1 MNAATLLVRCLEHE
15 GVRFIFGVPGE
26 ETLELTD
33 AFLDARMQVVVT
45 RHEQAAAFMADVYG
59 RLSGQAGVCFSTLGP
74 GATNLLTGVADAYLD
89 HAPLVTITGQASLNR
104 RHKESHQ
111 SIDAIAMFKPV
122 TKWSA
127 SIPRADVIPEAVRK
141 AFKIAQTEK
150 PGATHLELPE
160 DVAEQPI
167 ADDAALRPLAVQ
179 APVMPEPS
187 PSQVQRAVRAISGAK
202 RPLIL
207 VGNGVIRRNASEVV
221 RSFARA
227 FQIPVLQTF
236 MAKGVMPDSDP
247 LSLHTLGLIARDY
260 AAVVM
265 EQADVVLAIGYD
277 FVEYAPCFWNPR
289 RDKHI
294 VHVDGLPAEVDEHYI
309 VDVGEL
315 GDLRLSL
322 PLIQKGLSSSSAS
335 FESSWARRARKTVTD
350 GFDAE
355 LAGPASWPM
364 RPQHIMHE
372 LRAALRHDD
381 VVVCDVGAHK
391 LWMARMFP
399 CETPNSCI
407 ISNGFAAMGMAV
419 PGAIAAK
426 LLYPQRRVVAVT
438 GDGGFM
444 MNSQELE
451 TAVRLKLPLVILI
464 WRDNGY
470 GVIRWKQQVRFGRT
484 SSVDFG
490 NPDFVRYA
498 ESFGAAGYRVTEP
511 TELRPILEQALKR
524 DVPAVIDCPV
534 DDGEN
539 LRLTKRLQA
548 LPVLQ

>member
-1 MNAATLLVRCLEHE
+1 MNAAMLLVRCLEHE

-33 AFLDARMQVVVT
+33 ALLDARIQVVAT

-59 RLSGQAGVCFSTLGP
+59 RLSGEAGVCFSTLGP

-111 SIDAIAMFKPV
+111 YIDAIAMFKPV
-122 TKWSA
+122 TKWNA

-160 DVAEQPI
+160 DVAEQSI
-167 ADDAALRPLAVQ
+167 ADEDALRPLAVQ

-202 RPLIL
+202 RPVIL
-207 VGNGVIRRNASEVV
+207 AGNGVIRRNASEVV

-294 VHVDGLPAEVDEHYI
+294 VHVDGLPAEVDAHYI

-322 PLIQKGLSSSSAS
+322 PLIQKQLSSAS
-335 FESSWARRARKTVTD
+335 PSFDSSWARRARKTVTD
-350 GFDAE
+350 GFEAE
-355 LAGPASWPM
+355 LAGPPSWPM

-372 LRAALRHDD
+372 LRAVLRHDD

-407 ISNGFAAMGMAV
+407 VSNGFAAMGIAV

-498 ESFGAAGYRVTEP
+498 ESFGAAGYRVTAP
-511 TELRPILEQALKR
+511 TELRPILEQALQL